1 MSPQLIYSVQAEL
14 CRTMGNAA
22 RLEIVHLLQSG
33 PMHVGDMARAL
44 GLSQATVSRHV
55 SALRNAGIVMSERK
69 KEGIFYR
76 IANTKIVKVCEL
88 MREILSEESARRA
101 QIGVAIHDADE

>member
-76 IANTKIVKVCEL
+76 IANTKIVKVCECWTWVPA
-88 MREILSEESARRA
+88 MSDDGEECH
-101 QIGVAIHDADE
+101 QCVCGT